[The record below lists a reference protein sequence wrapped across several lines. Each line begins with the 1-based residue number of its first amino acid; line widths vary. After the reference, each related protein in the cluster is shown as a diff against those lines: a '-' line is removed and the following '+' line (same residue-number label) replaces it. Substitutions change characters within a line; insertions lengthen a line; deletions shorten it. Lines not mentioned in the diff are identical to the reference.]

1 MQKESLI
8 ETTTAF
14 VRNSPDNYIQKE
26 YAISEDVIGAK
37 IYDDP
42 IFAFGAAD
50 DAYFELFKSPS
61 GIGSHF
67 LTPNEWLPQAKTVIS
82 FFLPFS
88 EQVKKSNC
96 IDKIWPSNEWLHA
109 RIEGQNFLCKIT
121 LHLQEELTKAGYASV
136 IPALDKRFWSKT
148 APDGSSELSFTSNW
162 SERHVGFACGLGTF
176 GLSKGLI
183 TAKGMAGRI
192 GSIIT
197 DLELPVTERAYTEV
211 YEYCI
216 RCGACIPQC
225 PVNAISMEN
234 GKNHLVCS
242 AFLDQL
248 KEKYQPRYGCGKCQ
262 VYVPCSNGIPASS
275 HQPIK

>member
-1 MQKESLI
+1 MQKEYLI
-8 ETTTAF
+8 EAVTDF
-14 VRNSPDNYIQKE
+14 VKKAPDNYIQKE
-26 YAISEDVIGAK
+26 YAISEDVIGTK
-37 IYDDP
+37 IYEDP
-42 IFAFGAAD
+42 LFAFGSAD
-50 DAYFELFKSPS
+50 DEYFSLFKSPE
-61 GIGSHF
+61 GIGNHF
-67 LTPNEWLPQAKTVIS
+67 LTPKEWLPTAKTVIS

-88 EQVKKSNC
+88 EQVKNSNS
-96 IDKIWPSNEWLHA
+96 IDKMWPSNEWLHG

-121 LHLQEELTKAGYASV
+121 LHLQEELKKAGYTSV
-136 IPALDKRFWSKT
+136 IPALDKKFWSKT

-192 GSIIT
+192 GSVVT
-197 DLELPVTERAYTEV
+197 DLELPATERAYTEV

-225 PVNAISMEN
+225 PVSAISMEN
-234 GKNHLVCS
+234 GKNHLTCS
-242 AFLDQL
+242 AFLDKL

-262 VYVPCSNGIPASS
+262 VHVPCSNGIPASS
-275 HQPIK
+275 HRPIK